1 MNDGPLHGAITLIG
15 RHPAAS
21 NAVFLVDVANA
32 DTTVRALYKP
42 VAGERPLWDFPGGA
56 LARREVAAHRF
67 ASALGLPVVP
77 ETVWREDGPHGPG
90 SLQRWI
96 ESAEVVDVGV
106 FETVEEAWLPV
117 LDAELQDGTAVVVAH
132 RDRSDLRAVA
142 MLDAL
147 MNNADRKAGHLLRDA
162 ADALWAVDHGVTFHR
177 EPKLRTVLW
186 GFAGQPLADDLVEV
200 LTLVPAALD
209 ALTGWIP
216 EDEIDAVQGR
226 ADSLLGRGVFPAP
239 TGEWPSIP
247 WPIY

>member
-1 MNDGPLHGAITLIG
+1 MSDGALHCEITLIG

-21 NAVFLVDVANA
+21 NAVFLVEVAT
-32 DTTVRALYKP
+32 DDGPVRALYKP
-42 VAGERPLWDFPGGA
+42 VAGERPLWDFPEGA

-67 ASALGLPVVP
+67 ALALGIPVIP
-77 ETVWREDGPHGPG
+77 ETVWRADGPHGPG

-106 FETVEEAWLPV
+106 FEALEDAWLPV
-117 LDAELQDGTAVVVAH
+117 LDAELEDGTAVVVAH

-142 MLDAL
+142 LLDAL
-147 MNNADRKAGHLLRDA
+147 MNNADRKAGHLLRDPGH
-162 ADALWAVDHGVTFHR
+162 ALWAVDHGVTFHR

-186 GFAGQPLADDLVEV
+186 GFAGQPLADDLVDV
-200 LTLVPAALD
+200 LTRVPSALAALD
-209 ALTGWIP
+209 GWIP
-216 EDEIDAVQGR
+216 EEEIDSVQGR